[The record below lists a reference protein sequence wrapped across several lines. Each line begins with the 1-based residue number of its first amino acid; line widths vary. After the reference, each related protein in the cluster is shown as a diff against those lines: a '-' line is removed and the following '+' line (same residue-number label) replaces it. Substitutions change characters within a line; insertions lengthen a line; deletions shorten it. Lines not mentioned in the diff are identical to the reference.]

1 MVAFG
6 KGELVFLAVH
16 NHDAGFR
23 LQVTGCRMQDA
34 GFRLQDARYKVQ
46 DSGIMNVNINL
57 SRLNLQH

>member
-16 NHDAGFR
+16 NH
-23 LQVTGCRMQDA
+23 DA

>member
-1 MVAFG
+1 MMQG
-6 KGELVFLAVH
+6 SGYKL
-16 NHDAGFR
+16 
-23 LQVTGCRMQDA
+23 QDA

>member
-23 LQVTGCRMQDA
+23 LQVTGCRIQVAGCKIQGA
-34 GFRLQDARYKVQ
+34 GFGYYECE
-46 DSGIMNVNINL
+46 
-57 SRLNLQH
+57 H

>member
-1 MVAFG
+1 MMQDSG
-6 KGELVFLAVH
+6 YKL
-16 NHDAGFR
+16 
-23 LQVTGCRMQDA
+23 QDA